1 MQLIRMLMNIAFFII
16 LKICDLIIAILK
28 LFIGEEKDD
37 GEDALAKVMSQL
49 NGIYLR
55 NLLVPISDNM
65 KTEIDGVFIAPS
77 GVFVI
82 EDKLY
87 NGTIHGNEE
96 KKDWTQEYYD
106 GSQKELYNP
115 IMQNRGH
122 VQAIYEQIKDLP
134 VTNPLYTIYSLITF
148 SNRTTIDIVGTY
160 DDYTICKHKKVKKMI
175 ENHHKNI
182 VSAGREL
189 LSEDDIAII
198 AKQLKQWQNYTEEDM
213 LIHIEKV
220 NERKRA

>member
-28 LFIGEEKDD
+28 LFIGEEKND

-87 NGTIHGNEE
+87 NGIIHGKEE
-96 KKDWTQEYYD
+96 EKDWTQEYYD
-106 GSQKELYNP
+106 GSKKELYNP